1 MKRNLLLILLFSSL
15 LFVSCR
21 RQVEDR
27 LFGQWRLEQSFRRDF
42 FDRDQFETGFEDG
55 IFTFNESGTASYIS
69 ATDTL
74 TGYWE
79 ADFYNNG
86 YYDGNGNWQ
95 NRREKFLRI
104 NLVNF
109 QTNKVFNLDLDE
121 FHFLNNWRWIR
132 GTQYSYGRDRIYEFV
147 RL

>member
-1 MKRNLLLILLFSSL
+1 MKRNLLLLLLFST
-15 LFVSCR
+15 LFISCR

-27 LFGQWRLEQSFRRDF
+27 LFGQWKLDQSFRRDF
-42 FDRDQFETGFEDG
+42 LDRDYFTTGYEDG
-55 IFTFNESGTASYIS
+55 VFTFNESGTASYTS

-79 ADFYNNG
+79 ADFYNRG

-95 NRREKFLRI
+95 NQRQKYLRI
-104 NLVNF
+104 YLVNF
-109 QTNKVFNLDLDE
+109 QANQVFNLNLDE
-121 FHFLNNWRWIR
+121 FNFRNNWNCIR
-132 GTQYSYGRDRIYEFV
+132 GIQYSYGRDRIYEFV

>member
-1 MKRNLLLILLFSSL
+1 MKRNLLLLLLFST
-15 LFVSCR
+15 LFISCR

-27 LFGQWRLEQSFRRDF
+27 IFGQWKLDQSFRRDF
-42 FDRDQFETGFEDG
+42 LDRDYFTTGYEDG
-55 IFTFNESGTASYIS
+55 VFTFNESGTASYTS

-79 ADFYNNG
+79 ADFYNRG
-86 YYDGNGNWQ
+86 YYDGNGDWQ
-95 NRREKFLRI
+95 NQRQKYLRI
-104 NLVNF
+104 YLVNF
-109 QTNKVFNLDLDE
+109 QANEVFNLNLDE
-121 FHFLNNWRWIR
+121 FNFRNNWNCIR

>member
-1 MKRNLLLILLFSSL
+1 MKRNLLLLLLFST
-15 LFVSCR
+15 LFISCR

-27 LFGQWRLEQSFRRDF
+27 LFGQWKLDQSFRRDF
-42 FDRDQFETGFEDG
+42 LDRDYFTTGYEDG
-55 IFTFNESGTASYIS
+55 VFTFNESGTASYTS

-79 ADFYNNG
+79 ADFYNRG
-86 YYDGNGNWQ
+86 YYDGNGDWQ
-95 NRREKFLRI
+95 NQRQKYLRI
-104 NLVNF
+104 YLVNF
-109 QTNKVFNLDLDE
+109 QANQVFNLNLDE
-121 FHFLNNWRWIR
+121 FNFRNNWKCIR

>member
-1 MKRNLLLILLFSSL
+1 MKRNLLLLLLFST
-15 LFVSCR
+15 LFISCR

-27 LFGQWRLEQSFRRDF
+27 IFGQWKLDQSFRRDF
-42 FDRDQFETGFEDG
+42 LDRDYFTTGYEAG
-55 IFTFNESGTASYIS
+55 VFTFNESGTASYTS

-79 ADFYNNG
+79 ADFYNRG
-86 YYDGNGNWQ
+86 YYDGNGDWQ
-95 NRREKFLRI
+95 NSRQKYLRI
-104 NLVNF
+104 YLVNF
-109 QTNKVFNLDLDE
+109 QANQVFNLNLDE
-121 FHFLNNWRWIR
+121 FNFRNNWNCIR

>member
-1 MKRNLLLILLFSSL
+1 MNRNLLLLLLSST
-15 LFVSCR
+15 LFISCR

-27 LFGQWRLEQSFRRDF
+27 IFGQWKLDQSFRRDF
-42 FDRDQFETGFEDG
+42 LDRDYFTTGYEDG
-55 IFTFNESGTASYIS
+55 VFTFNESGTAGYTS

-79 ADFYNNG
+79 ADFYNRG

-95 NRREKFLRI
+95 NQRQKYLRI
-104 NLVNF
+104 YLVNF
-109 QTNKVFNLDLDE
+109 QANQVFNLNLDE
-121 FHFLNNWRWIR
+121 FNFRNNWNCIR
-132 GTQYSYGRDRIYEFV
+132 GTQYSFGRDRIYEFV

>member
-1 MKRNLLLILLFSSL
+1 MKRNLLLLLLSST
-15 LFVSCR
+15 LFISCR

-27 LFGQWRLEQSFRRDF
+27 IFGQWKLDQSFRRDF
-42 FDRDQFETGFEDG
+42 LDRDYFTTGYEDG
-55 IFTFNESGTASYIS
+55 VFTFNESGTASYTS

-79 ADFYNNG
+79 ADFYNRG

-95 NRREKFLRI
+95 NQRHKYLRI
-104 NLVNF
+104 YLVNF
-109 QTNKVFNLDLDE
+109 QANQVFNLNLDE
-121 FHFLNNWRWIR
+121 FNFRNNWNCIR
-132 GTQYSYGRDRIYEFV
+132 GTQYSFGRDRIYEFV

>member
-1 MKRNLLLILLFSSL
+1 MKRNLLLLLLFST
-15 LFVSCR
+15 LFISCR

-27 LFGQWRLEQSFRRDF
+27 IFGQWKLDQSFRRDF
-42 FDRDQFETGFEDG
+42 LDRDYFTTGYEAG
-55 IFTFNESGTASYIS
+55 VFTFNESGTASYTS

-79 ADFYNNG
+79 ADFYNRG

-95 NRREKFLRI
+95 NSRQKYLRI
-104 NLVNF
+104 YLVNF
-109 QTNKVFNLDLDE
+109 QANQFFNLNLDE
-121 FHFLNNWRWIR
+121 FNFRNNWNCIR

>member
-1 MKRNLLLILLFSSL
+1 MKRNLLWLLLIPVVFSA
-15 LFVSCR
+15 CR

-27 LFGQWRLEQSFRRDF
+27 LFGEWRLEESYRRDL

-55 IFTFNESGTASYIS
+55 IFTFNESGSASYVS

-86 YYDGNGNWQ
+86 FYDNDGNWQ

-104 NLVNF
+104 YLVNF

-121 FHFLNNWRWIR
+121 FRYRNNWQRLR
-132 GTQYSYGRDRIYEFV
+132 GIQYSYGRDRIYEFV
-147 RL
+147 RR